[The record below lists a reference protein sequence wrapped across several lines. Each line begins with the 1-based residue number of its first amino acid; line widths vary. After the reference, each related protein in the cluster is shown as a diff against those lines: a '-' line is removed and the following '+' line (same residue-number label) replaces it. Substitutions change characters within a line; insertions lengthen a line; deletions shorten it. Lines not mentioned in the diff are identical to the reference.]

1 MDTKML
7 TELMGIR
14 FDPDTF
20 VLIQK
25 VAVAQGIGACDFV
38 RLSVGREL
46 ARLQF
51 LFNEE
56 KKALEVAE

>member
-1 MDTKML
+1 MINRL
-7 TELMGIR
+7 STELKGVR
-14 FDPDTF
+14 FDPNTF

-25 VAVAQGIGACDFV
+25 VLRVQGIGASDFI
-38 RLSVGREL
+38 RISIKREL

-51 LFNEE
+51 LSPEE